1 MLTNHLRIL
10 LNLFLNISKRIHRVP
25 EHKIRNLLPTFFI
38 VQVQVRVRDEFW
50 QRQVQQLVVD
60 VVDEGD

>member
-1 MLTNHLRIL
+1 MLTNLLRIL
-10 LNLFLNISKRIHRVP
+10 LNLFLSISKRIHRVP
-25 EHKIRNLLPTFFI
+25 EHKIRNLLSTFLI
-38 VQVQVRVRDEFW
+38 MEVQVRVRDEFW